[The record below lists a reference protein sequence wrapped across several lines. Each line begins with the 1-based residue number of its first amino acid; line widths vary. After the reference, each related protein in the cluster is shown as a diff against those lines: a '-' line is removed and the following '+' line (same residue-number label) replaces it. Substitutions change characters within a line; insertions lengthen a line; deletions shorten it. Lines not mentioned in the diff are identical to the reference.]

1 MSCDFLFRN
10 NRKNKSFD
18 QMIMYSLTH
27 ESNYSLKKDDIELR
41 KKKQLEWI
49 DKQWLQ

>member
-1 MSCDFLFRN
+1 MSCDFLSRN
-10 NRKNKSFD
+10 NRKGKLFD
-18 QMIMYSLTH
+18 QMIMYNLTY
-27 ESNYSLKKDDIELR
+27 ESKYSLKKDEIELS